1 MGHLTL
7 LHVEDDL
14 QVAAS
19 VAQFLGGHGHK
30 VTHAGAGAEALER
43 VSEQTFDVIMLDRML
58 PDVNGIELLR
68 AIRERGCR
76 SPALMLSA
84 LGRSIDRTEGLDAG
98 VDDYLAKPYDP
109 HELLARIRSLH
120 RRATQPDQGA
130 LITFGSLQCHPLA
143 RTVYRNGEYMAL
155 SPKEYTLFRYF
166 LDHAGEVVTR
176 KMLLKDIWK
185 LDFDPQTNVV
195 DVSVSR
201 LRRKIEI
208 GKTGPTIET
217 VWGSGY
223 RLVAG

>member
-7 LHVEDDL
+7 LHVEDDVEL
-14 QVAAS
+14 AAG
-19 VAQFLGGHGHK
+19 VAQFLGGHGHA
-30 VTHAGAGAEALER
+30 VTSAGTGTEALAR
-43 VSEQTFDVIMLDRML
+43 LDEQAFDVIVLDRML
-58 PDVNGIELLR
+58 PDMSGIALLR
-68 AIRERGCR
+68 TIRERGCR

-84 LGRSIDRTEGLDAG
+84 LGRSVDRIEGLDAG

-109 HELLARIRSLH
+109 HELLARIRALH
-120 RRATQPDQGA
+120 RRATAPDHGA

-143 RTVYRNGEYMAL
+143 RTIYRHGEYMAL
-155 SPKEYTLFRYF
+155 SPKEYILMRYF

-201 LRRKIEI
+201 LRRKIEL
-208 GKTGPTIET
+208 GDSGPTIET
-217 VWGSGY
+217 VWGRGY
-223 RLVAG
+223 RLVMG